1 MDFFNKQCVQLR
13 YIIHE
18 FHFKIVKAS
27 NTHETAIWTPEIVE
41 A

>member
-1 MDFFNKQCVQLR
+1 MCVVKIR
-13 YIIHE
+13 YLIHE

-27 NTHETAIWTPEIVE
+27 NIHEMATRTPEIVE